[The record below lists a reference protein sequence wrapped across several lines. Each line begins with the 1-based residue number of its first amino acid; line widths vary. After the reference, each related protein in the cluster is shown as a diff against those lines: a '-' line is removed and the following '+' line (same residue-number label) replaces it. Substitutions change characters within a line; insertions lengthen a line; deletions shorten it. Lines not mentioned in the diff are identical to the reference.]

1 MQQPVIATALSR
13 HFSPIGIGAIIARK
27 LFGGKPVQAYF
38 EVSDVF
44 VCACMFVDVFIPT
57 LYQ

>member
-1 MQQPVIATALSR
+1 M
-13 HFSPIGIGAIIARK
+13 IITRK

-44 VCACMFVDVFIPT
+44 VFACMFVDAFI
-57 LYQ
+57 LGVRDLIDIRD